1 MTTVR
6 PGASSGRLWPFS
18 GRSAGGT
25 RRAWTSCW
33 ARPVA
38 YFAPVAPDFAEA
50 GELKDDNLAV
60 TQRILDARGVPNGMA
75 G

>member
-1 MTTVR
+1 MAVLR
-6 PGASSGRLWPFS
+6 QEC
-18 GRSAGGT
+18 
-25 RRAWTSCW
+25 RRYTKGVDEAAW